1 MIRDQL
7 QGHYICTL
15 LHKID
20 KVHTCNLMF
29 IKYPIFLLKIFRIPN
44 QPILLNQ
51 SKLFTSIKLRNHEF
65 LLSPAWLI
73 WLISRSTCPSDNSLF
88 EYGQKE
94 LSHDCLS
101 HHDLFVESL
110 YLEEDAIALRSFD
123 IQFKS
128 LVFY

>member
-20 KVHTCNLMF
+20 KVHTCNSML
-29 IKYPIFLLKIFRIPN
+29 IKYPITLLKILRIPN
-44 QPILLNQ
+44 QPILLDQ
-51 SKLFTSIKLRNHEF
+51 SKLFGSIELRDHEF

-73 WLISRSTCPSDNSLF
+73 WLISGSTCPSDNSLL
-88 EYGQKE
+88 EYGQEE
-94 LSHDCLS
+94 LSRDCLS
-101 HHDLFVESL
+101 HYDLLVESL

-123 IQFKS
+123 IQFES
-128 LVFY
+128 LVLN